1 MLFKD
6 FCEYLK
12 MLEST
17 TERLR
22 MVSILAKLF
31 KEMPPEEAQ
40 KAAYLLLGELYPDWM
55 GLPELGVAEKMCLE
69 ALSRASG
76 ISKIELEK
84 MLKQV
89 GDMGE
94 LAEKVAQRKKL
105 TTLLTQ
111 QLTVTS
117 VYDSL
122 TKVAMATGAGSQ
134 DMKIRILTGLFLS
147 ASPIE
152 ARYIARIVLGTT
164 RLGIQE
170 MTILDGLAQA
180 FLGTKEKRP
189 IIEEAF
195 NKYPDIG
202 YIARIVAREGEDG
215 LRKIKAQPGVPIRP
229 MLAERLSDPKEIL
242 DKVGGE
248 AIAEYK
254 YDGERAQI
262 HKTEDGRVVI
272 FSRRLENITE
282 QYPDVR
288 EAILEA
294 IQAGSFIVEGEIV
307 CIDPDTNELRPFQEL
322 MHRKRKYDIARAMQE
337 YPTKVFLFDCLF
349 LNGEELL
356 DKPYPERRKIL
367 ESIVKTTDSVEL
379 AKAKIIK
386 TSRDLEEFMMQAVGD
401 GCEGIIVK
409 SVRADAVYEAG
420 ARGWKW
426 IKYKRDYRSEMIDT
440 IDLVVVGAF
449 YGKGR
454 RSGTYGAL
462 LCAAYNSE
470 RDVFETVCKVGSGF
484 TDSQLAELPSILGPY
499 ITKQKPPN
507 VDVSEMMEPD
517 VWVYPKIVMEVLG
530 AEITLSPVHTCGKD
544 IIQKEFNKEAGLAI
558 RFPRFVNWRPDKG
571 PTDATTS
578 GEIFEMYLR
587 QLKKVQ
593 QSIREQ

>member
-12 MLEST
+12 LLEKT

-22 MVSILAKLF
+22 MVSILANLF
-31 KEMPPEEAQ
+31 REMSPEEIQ
-40 KAAYLLLGELYPDWM
+40 KATYLLLGELYPDWM

-76 ISKIELEK
+76 LSKTELEK
-84 MLKQV
+84 LLKQT
-89 GDMGE
+89 GDIGE
-94 LAEKVAQRKKL
+94 AAERIAQRKKL
-105 TTLLTQ
+105 TALITQ
-111 QLTVTS
+111 QLTVSS

-122 TKVAMATGAGSQ
+122 IKIAMATGPGSQ
-134 DMKIRILTGLFLS
+134 DVKIRILTGLFLS

-180 FLGTKEKRP
+180 FFGTKEKRP
-189 IIEEAF
+189 VIEEAF

-202 YIARIVAREGEDG
+202 YIALITAKEGEGG

-248 AIAEYK
+248 ALAEYK

-262 HKTEDGRVVI
+262 HKKNGKVVI

-282 QYPDVR
+282 QYPDVQK
-288 EAILEA
+288 AILEA
-294 IQAGSFIVEGEIV
+294 IQADSFIVEGEIV
-307 CIDPDTNELRPFQEL
+307 CVDPDTDELRPFQEL
-322 MHRKRKYDIARAMQE
+322 MHRKRKYDIVRAMQE

-349 LNGEELL
+349 LNGQELL

-367 ESIVKTTDSVEL
+367 ESITKITDSVQL
-379 AKAKIIK
+379 TKAKIVK
-386 TSRDLEEFMMQAVGD
+386 SPADLEEFMMQAVED

-409 SVRADAVYEAG
+409 SIRSDAVYEAG
-420 ARGWKW
+420 ARGWRW
-426 IKYKRDYRSEMIDT
+426 IKYKRDYKSEMIDT

-462 LCAAYNSE
+462 LCASYNPE
-470 RDVFETVCKVGSGF
+470 QDVFETVCKVGSGF
-484 TDSQLAELPSILGPY
+484 TDTQLAELPKIFAPY
-499 ITKQKPPN
+499 VTKQKPPN
-507 VDVSEMMEPD
+507 LHVSEAMEPD
-517 VWVYPKIVMEVLG
+517 VWIYPRIVMEVLG

-544 IIQKEFNKEAGLAI
+544 LIKKNFNKEAGLAV
-558 RFPRFVNWRPDKG
+558 RFPRFINWRLDKG
-571 PTDATTS
+571 PTDATTTK
-578 GEIFEMYLR
+578 EIYEMYLQ

-593 QSIREQ
+593 T